1 MNIWPWSFTLAVGVL
16 ASYLVPQWMSFF
28 NSDVFVFANGWDEP
42 TYLSWQGVIGG
53 RNELGL
59 YSLYLYGLLHEAGL
73 SGAVQNLLSDTLFPL
88 LTVLLAAQ
96 SFRLLGIEIQRAF
109 AYAVLVL
116 FSSTLFN
123 YANPLL
129 YNLQGHY
136 DSASLLMT
144 GWERYPSILRTPNP
158 QFSYFLVALTVCCW
172 LKWHKLWILLLPL
185 PVMYYYVAV
194 PYVFLVG
201 VALALPFARR
211 AVRGEAR
218 ARFAAAGGI
227 YLAMGIG
234 AVAMFKLAGYY
245 DSANYVTN
253 NPWVYTR
260 THMLQLPLALL
271 IILATTGLLWW
282 RKLLSYNTKF
292 SGVMLV
298 LALGALASANLH
310 VITGFMLSQKN
321 YYDYGLSILF
331 GLMVVIMLEWL
342 HNRRQAD
349 WALAA
354 LLAVTAV
361 PTLASHI
368 YFYRQAAAISAKAA
382 TMIADVR
389 RDPLHAVIP
398 DIELSSRMAY
408 STPKLFAP
416 PFSYQYYFPFV
427 EKQCGL
433 YPELLKS
440 SLLQARQQ
448 LAGQPGELGML
459 ETTASNIRLGQSQS
473 RSMPYQDL
481 SYCRSTTYRTNG
493 FNVLTT
499 QQ

>member
-1 MNIWPWSFTLAVGVL
+1 MSIWPWSVTLAAGVL
-16 ASYLVPQWMSFF
+16 ASYLAPQWMSFF

-59 YSLYLYGLLHEAGL
+59 YSLYLYGWLHEAGL

-96 SFRLLGIEIQRAF
+96 SFRLLGIEIKRAF

-136 DSASLLMT
+136 DSAALLMT

-158 QFSYFLVALTVCCW
+158 QFSYFLVALTVFCW
-172 LKWHKLWILLLPL
+172 LKWRKLWILLLPL

-201 VALALPFARR
+201 VGLALPFARR
-211 AVRGEAR
+211 ALSGEGR
-218 ARFAAAGGI
+218 ARFAAAGCI
-227 YLAMGIG
+227 YLTMGLG
-234 AVAMFKLAGYY
+234 AVGMFKLAGYY
-245 DSANYVTN
+245 DPANYVTN

-271 IILATTGLLWW
+271 IMLAVAGVLWR
-282 RKLLSYNTKF
+282 RKLLSYDVRL
-292 SGVMLV
+292 SGAMLALV
-298 LALGALASANLH
+298 LAALASANLH

-331 GLMVVIMLEWL
+331 GMMLVVMLEWL
-342 HNRRQAD
+342 RHRHQAD
-349 WALAA
+349 WALVT
-354 LLAVTAV
+354 LLAITLV
-361 PTLASHI
+361 PTLASHVH
-368 YFYRQAAAISAKAA
+368 FYRQAAAISAKA
-382 TMIADVR
+382 TPMIAEVR
-389 RDPLHAVIP
+389 LNPLHAVIP

-408 STPKLFAP
+408 STPMLLAP
-416 PFSYQYYFPFV
+416 PYSYQYYFPFV

-433 YPELLKS
+433 YPALLEE
-440 SLLQARQQ
+440 SLSQARQK
-448 LAGQPGELGML
+448 LEGQQGELAML
-459 ETTASNIRLGQSQS
+459 EDTASNIRLGQSQS
-473 RSMPYQDL
+473 RSVAYQDL
-481 SYCRSTTYRTNG
+481 FYCLPSTYRTNG

-499 QQ
+499 QP